1 MRAALAGRAG
11 QSISHLHPLGI
22 LALTSMIL
30 VHTGVGLREAT
41 PVRLS
46 VPRVILPSQPGQPHS
61 SVHLSAI
68 ISSQHGYSHQSLLL
82 LDN

>member
-30 VHTGVGLREAT
+30 VHTGVGLREIGDA
-41 PVRLS
+41 S
-46 VPRVILPSQPGQPHS
+46 PSIRP
-61 SVHLSAI
+61 
-68 ISSQHGYSHQSLLL
+68 
-82 LDN
+82 